1 VVFGRRL
8 VRGPYAIA
16 TLTFGAVER
25 DIRLF
30 KQHGECLTAMVA
42 YRDPAMIEKSSEA
55 IRAGR
60 IILGVG
66 ANAEN
71 AWSCRLAAIE
81 V

>member
-1 VVFGRRL
+1 
-8 VRGPYAIA
+8 
-16 TLTFGAVER
+16 
-25 DIRLF
+25 
-30 KQHGECLTAMVA
+30 MVA

>member
-1 VVFGRRL
+1 
-8 VRGPYAIA
+8 
-16 TLTFGAVER
+16 
-25 DIRLF
+25 
-30 KQHGECLTAMVA
+30 
-42 YRDPAMIEKSSEA
+42 MIEKSSEA